1 MQPHSSTTF
10 FGPVFRML
18 AGIALIS
25 ALGACGYKGALYPAP
40 PPPPDASL
48 TTPPTTPMPKA
59 EQPGTPDPDAA
70 TPSAVPAPTL
80 APKR

>member
-1 MQPHSSTTF
+1 MQAHSSTTV
-10 FGPVFRML
+10 FGPAFRTI

-25 ALGACGYKGALYPAP
+25 ALSACGYKGALYPAP

-48 TTPPTTPMPKA
+48 TAPPTTPMPKTG
-59 EQPGTPDPDAA
+59 EPETPDSDAA
-70 TPSAVPAPTL
+70 PSAVPAPTL